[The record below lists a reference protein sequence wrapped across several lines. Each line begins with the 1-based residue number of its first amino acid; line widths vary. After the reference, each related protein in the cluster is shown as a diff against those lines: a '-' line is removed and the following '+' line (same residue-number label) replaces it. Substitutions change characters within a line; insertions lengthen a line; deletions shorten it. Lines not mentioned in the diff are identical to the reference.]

1 MNTNTGEEQEQNE
14 KINILLITTHGNYY
28 IRPGDNDTI
37 LHNKKIA
44 PINFNMIAAAPLG
57 VCNIVTNVSIK
68 NVVTNILEYGS
79 QMYINSA
86 NETDNTDEAIDEVF
100 KRQLNE
106 FLKSRVD
113 KVEHNMYEYTQ
124 EGQLPEFQNFGHT
137 FTSRYRELNKVM
149 KGESYE
155 NKSFS
160 FDLRERNKNEEKDM
174 TITLFTI
181 DETNVESQD
190 LSILFSRAT
199 RQSGTET
206 TLEKLLLA
214 CKDMG
219 LDNVIV
225 LDLTCSVVHP
235 EMSKRSERKHDETYK
250 NAAEVGRERKRK
262 EKIEKYEK
270 CSQTKK
276 KKSLDDE
283 SQNSVII
290 RSSSV
295 SHMDSSS
302 TFFSFTVRRLIIRFN
317 LSTIRTNIPTVP
329 KCTKLFP

>member
-1 MNTNTGEEQEQNE
+1 MASLFKSFGGIVGPFWGQNNNNNNNENIVDDQMNTNTGEEQEQEQNE

-37 LHNKKIA
+37 LHNRKIA

-124 EGQLPEFQNFGHT
+124 EGQLPDFQNFGHT

-235 EMSKRSERKHDETYK
+235 EMSKRSERKTRRDFYK
-250 NAAEVGRERKRK
+250 NAAGGGKRTKKKRK
-262 EKIEKYEK
+262 NKKKYRK
-270 CSQTKK
+270 SVHKRRKK
-276 KKSLDDE
+276 KKS
-283 SQNSVII
+283 
-290 RSSSV
+290 
-295 SHMDSSS
+295 
-302 TFFSFTVRRLIIRFN
+302 RR
-317 LSTIRTNIPTVP
+317 
-329 KCTKLFP
+329 